1 MITEAEAIRGLPM
14 QAAALAFTSR
24 PWPVL
29 PLKRAEKVPL
39 RVPLG
44 RWVRAP
50 VRRTR
55 ARAREESATGTPTDP
70 E

>member
-14 QAAALAFTSR
+14 QAAALAYAER
-24 PWPVL
+24 GWPVL
-29 PLKRAEKVPL
+29 PLNPGEKVPL
-39 RVPLG
+39 RLPLG